1 MTFQSLEAKMNNF
14 KLTDSLDKNKVFLVK
29 RSEIEDRLDPQFY
42 DPYYYSIF
50 RNKDNWIRLN
60 SVTDCLYHPP
70 EYKRI
75 FSNSGYQL
83 IRSQN
88 VRPIGIDLSESPVF
102 LDKTIVDT
110 SKSISPAINDI
121 LIVRSGVNAGDVA
134 VVEKEYSNTIVGA
147 DTLLLRVDLKIL
159 PKFVQVYFY
168 TDVGRKQL
176 NRYITGATNKHI
188 NSYSLKHVYFPILD
202 KTIQNKCIELFEK
215 SIKESQS
222 KQSQSKTLLKK
233 IDTYLLN
240 ELGIELPKNDNSL
253 KARIFT
259 TKFSAVCG
267 NRLDPFYVKN
277 ESNKMKSKSFEE
289 IALGDMAVIEK
300 GQTITSDEIIE
311 GNFPVIA
318 GGQTSPYN
326 HNTYN
331 YKGNCITISA
341 SGAYAGYVWYH
352 ETPIFASDCMVVYS
366 NEEEKMSTLFL
377 SEILKLKQSEI
388 YDMQQGAGQPHVY
401 AKDIYSIQ
409 IPLPPLSKQIEIA
422 DHIKEI
428 RSQAKQ
434 LEIESEQII
443 LDAKKEI
450 EKMILGE

>member
-1 MTFQSLEAKMNNF
+1 MSDF
-14 KLTDSLDKNKVFLVK
+14 KLSNGLNKNKVFLVR
-29 RSEIEDRLDPQFY
+29 RSEIEGRLDPNFY
-42 DPYYYSIF
+42 TDIYRENEIKI
-50 RNKDNWIRLN
+50 NN
-60 SVTDCLYHPP
+60 SPFET
-70 EYKRI
+70 K
-75 FSNSGYQL
+75 S
-83 IRSQN
+83 
-88 VRPIGIDLSESPVF
+88 LSEITLTISDGTHFTPQYQSNGIKFISVKDVRKSRLDLDHPVYISIEEADK
-102 LDKTIVDT
+102 LDKRCIPQ
-110 SKSISPAINDI
+110 KNDI
-121 LIVRSGVNAGDVA
+121 LLTKIGATYGYAAVIDSDERFQIFVSLALIRPNYKLVNPYYLEICLNSNFSYLQFQRNLKGAGVPDLHLEEIRKLKLPVPSLDVQKKI
-134 VVEKEYSNTIVGA
+134 VEKYSFA
-147 DTLLLRVDLKIL
+147 
-159 PKFVQVYFY
+159 
-168 TDVGRKQL
+168 
-176 NRYITGATNKHI
+176 
-188 NSYSLKHVYFPILD
+188 
-202 KTIQNKCIELFEK
+202 
-215 SIKESQS
+215 
-222 KQSQSKTLLKK
+222 LKK
-233 IDTYLLN
+233 SREKQFHSKSLLESIDTYLLN
-240 ELGIELPKNDNSL
+240 ELGIVLPQKDDSL

-311 GNFPVIA
+311 GSFPVIA

-366 NEEEKMSTLFL
+366 NDEEKMSTLFL

-422 DHIKEI
+422 DHIKQI
-428 RSQAKQ
+428 RQQAKQ
-434 LEIESEQII
+434 LEIEAEQI
-443 LDAKKEI
+443 LTDAKKEI
-450 EKMILGE
+450 EKMILGEEKWY